1 MLINKC
7 DIHIEMIP
15 MAKEKHTLIHHETII
30 TYLMVYTYL
39 YILHLLDIHKG
50 MIVNVHPYK

>member
-1 MLINKC
+1 
-7 DIHIEMIP
+7 MIP
-15 MAKEKHTLIHHETII
+15 MAKEKHTLIHHETFI

-39 YILHLLDIHKG
+39 YILQLLDIHKE